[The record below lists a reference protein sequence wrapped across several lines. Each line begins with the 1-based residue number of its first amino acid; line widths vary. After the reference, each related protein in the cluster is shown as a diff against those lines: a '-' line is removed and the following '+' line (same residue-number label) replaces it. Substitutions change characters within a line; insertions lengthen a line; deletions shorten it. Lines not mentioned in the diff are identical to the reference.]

1 MLVDEKDIGSGVR
14 MLTLNRPPANA
25 IGREFL
31 AALFD
36 ACRGA
41 REDAN
46 VRAVIVTG
54 AGKFFSGGLDLKE
67 AASGNSRVGNLAGS
81 PDDGIF
87 ALWTLPKPTVAMVNG
102 HAIAGGVIITL
113 ACDFRIT
120 CTGSHRLGLNE
131 VAIGMGFPRGAYEI
145 ARLALTN
152 AQLRWTLLEAGTFN
166 VKRAKELG
174 IVDEIVEPA
183 QLEARCVELAKRLA
197 ANGQLA
203 YAHTKRRLQE
213 HAVGGVLGQQPEEAR
228 ELGEIGRS
236 DESRALLAS
245 QVQSIGKR

>member
-1 MLVDEKDIGSGVR
+1 MLVDEKDLGSGVR

-31 AALFD
+31 EALFD

-41 REDAN
+41 RDDAS
-46 VRAVIVTG
+46 VRAVVVTG

-67 AASGNSRVGNLAGS
+67 ASSGIRRVGNLAGS

-102 HAIAGGVIITL
+102 HAIAGGVIIAL

-120 CTGSHRLGLNE
+120 CNGGHRLGLNE

-152 AQLRWTLLEAGTFN
+152 EQLRWTLLGARTFD
-166 VKRAKELG
+166 VKRARELG
-174 IVDEIVEPA
+174 IIDEIVEPA
-183 QLEARCVELAKRLA
+183 QLEARCVELAQGLA

-213 HAVGGVLGQQPEEAR
+213 RAVARVLGQKAEEAR

-245 QVQSIGKR
+245 QVQSLGKR